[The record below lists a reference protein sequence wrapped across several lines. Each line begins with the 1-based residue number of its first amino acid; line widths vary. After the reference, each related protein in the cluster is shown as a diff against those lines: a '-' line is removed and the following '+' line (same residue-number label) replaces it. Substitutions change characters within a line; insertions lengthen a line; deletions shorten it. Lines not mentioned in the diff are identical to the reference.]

1 MKYLLTVRRAMLLA
15 TTSALLQHG
24 GLVLAGEGAGSS
36 ASTPVVGTRPAMNTL
51 TPQPVAAALQAASG
65 SSGAGGVGDTSG
77 DAQGNVAELM
87 QMIRDSQLTELRTTY
102 NGSYGAS
109 MLFYPDE
116 MTFYIALFQQKKFWR
131 VIKTQVDAR
140 AETVYADFS
149 KNTAALADSEI
160 RRTKLEAEK
169 SFADRLI
176 GVQQTRANRLQAD
189 LDVARAQ
196 QSQVADRQQEQQ
208 EAIRSLRAEQDT
220 AQAQLRAL
228 QSKVQDLQRESDTDI
243 LPIPVSK

>member
-1 MKYLLTVRRAMLLA
+1 MNSNN
-15 TTSALLQHG
+15 TSRGAA
-24 GLVLAGEGAGSS
+24 LVLACFI
-36 ASTPVVGTRPAMNTL
+36 L
-51 TPQPVAAALQAASG
+51 
-65 SSGAGGVGDTSG
+65 SSGAFAAGSAAPAQGAAPTADALG
-77 DAQGNVAELM
+77 DASTRRSLLTNGAADEPQATVNGNVAELQ
-87 QMIRDSQLTELRTTY
+87 QMIRDGKVTELRTSY

-208 EAIRSLRAEQDT
+208 EAIRKLRSEQDS

-228 QSKVQDLQRESDTDI
+228 QSKVQDLQRESDTDL

>member
-1 MKYLLTVRRAMLLA
+1 MNSNNTSRGAALVLGCFILCSGAFAAGTVAPAQGAAATADALGDASTRRSLLTNGAADEPQA
-15 TTSALLQHG
+15 T
-24 GLVLAGEGAGSS
+24 V
-36 ASTPVVGTRPAMNTL
+36 N
-51 TPQPVAAALQAASG
+51 
-65 SSGAGGVGDTSG
+65 
-77 DAQGNVAELM
+77 GNIAELQ
-87 QMIRDSQLTELRTTY
+87 QMIRDGKVTELRTTY

-176 GVQQTRANRLQAD
+176 GVQQ
-189 LDVARAQ
+189 
-196 QSQVADRQQEQQ
+196 EQQ